1 MRGERR
7 DAVRRE
13 RASAGLWL
21 VALLLLNTL
30 LTGCETLGSHPRRS
44 AIPAIDGQAEGP
56 SPAATHSRKR
66 APRKA
71 TEKSTRD
78 DIQVIRMSDREA
90 PEVDGFPIGI
100 GDELRITVWKNDDLT
115 RELRVSPS
123 GVIFFPLVG
132 EIEVVGTGTED
143 LRRMITERLQEYLAD
158 PQVNVDIVKFRSRK
172 VYVLGEVQN
181 PGMVVIEDSATLLDA
196 VMSAGGFTA
205 DADLENVLLVQR
217 VATEVHL
224 GMVDMRAGF
233 EGRSKAFTTLLKG
246 GDVVYVLPTRI
257 ADAGR
262 FFRHVSEVIRPFV
275 EMERVIIYGDKVER
289 ILGGDDSGAVV
300 IP

>member
-1 MRGERR
+1 MSGEGR
-7 DAVRRE
+7 DTVRRE
-13 RASAGLWL
+13 RSSAVLGAVVLM
-21 VALLLLNTL
+21 VMSALLA
-30 LTGCETLGSHPRRS
+30 GCETLGSHPRRS
-44 AIPAIDGQAEGP
+44 AIPPVEE
-56 SPAATHSRKR
+56 AANS
-66 APRKA
+66 AVVV
-71 TEKSTRD
+71 EKSQTGGGRT
-78 DIQVIRMSDREA
+78 I
-90 PEVDGFPIGI
+90 EVNDGNVPRVNGFPIGI

-115 RELRVSPS
+115 RELRVSPG
-123 GVIFFPLVG
+123 GVIFYPLVG
-132 EIEVVGTGTED
+132 EIQVVGVGTED
-143 LRRMITERLQEYLAD
+143 LRRTITERLREYLAD

-196 VMSAGGFTA
+196 VMSAGGFTV

-217 VATEVHL
+217 VAGEVRL

-233 EGRSKAFTTLLKG
+233 EGRSNAFTTLLKG

-289 ILGGDDSGAVV
+289 IFRGDGSGAVV